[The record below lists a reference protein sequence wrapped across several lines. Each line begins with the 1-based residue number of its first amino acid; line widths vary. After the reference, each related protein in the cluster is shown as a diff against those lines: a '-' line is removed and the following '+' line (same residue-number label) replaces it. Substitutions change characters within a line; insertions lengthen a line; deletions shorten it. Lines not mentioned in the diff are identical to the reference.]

1 MEMSV
6 KYVMFTAYYYN
17 DLEAYTSSGLTFLDS
32 KSQGWGYRSLPI
44 IKGTVPKVSLLVSE

>member
-1 MEMSV
+1 
-6 KYVMFTAYYYN
+6 MFTAYYYN